1 MNKIA
6 IALLSSLFTF
16 NVVAQNKIKVK
27 PDSIPAR
34 IEYKQDSPSSDTT
47 ILFNEY
53 ANQLEQAVVKE
64 EKLTKRKKELLDS
77 LNKAKSSE
85 KELSKLLK
93 KTQSEVS
100 KYRTTIQKFLE
111 TQKSNGYE
119 DLNKRKEQLLS
130 SIKQNKKILNDLHI
144 ELKTVNTQL
153 GESNNKKVEL
163 DKIKQ
168 EVGFKLV
175 EENEQY
181 LQLPF
186 SQMATERLRAIR
198 KNCVPF
204 TAEQKINAFVVKID
218 NTITNRAHY
227 EYLQKVLNSKYDKSA
242 ISIALSNIQSM
253 TDLSFEQKAEIT
265 ALKKQLEA
273 FGEGVS
279 AFKEFINNLNRCR
292 KGVNYSMAFFRD
304 DKRQILPDKLE
315 QKISTKLMIVPYLK
329 SKYEGFMKAFQKS
342 PNKHSDIETEIL
354 HQ

>member
-6 IALLSSLFTF
+6 ITLLSSLFTF

-34 IEYKQDSPSSDTT
+34 IEYKQESPSSDTT

-53 ANQLEQAVVKE
+53 AKQLEQAVVTE

-77 LNKAKSSE
+77 LRKAKSSE
-85 KELSKLLK
+85 KELSKLLR

-100 KYRTTIQKFLE
+100 KYQTAIQQFLE
-111 TQKSNGYE
+111 TQKSNEYE

-153 GESNNKKVEL
+153 DESNNKKVEL

-186 SQMATERLRAIR
+186 SQMDTERLREIR
-198 KNCVPF
+198 KNCIPF

-292 KGVNYSMAFFRD
+292 EGVNYSMAFFRD
-304 DKRQILPDKLE
+304 DKRQILPDELE

-329 SKYEGFMKAFQKS
+329 GKYEGFMKAFQKS

-354 HQ
+354 NQ

>member
-279 AFKEFINNLNRCR
+279 AFKEFINN
-292 KGVNYSMAFFRD
+292 
-304 DKRQILPDKLE
+304 
-315 QKISTKLMIVPYLK
+315 
-329 SKYEGFMKAFQKS
+329 
-342 PNKHSDIETEIL
+342 
-354 HQ
+354 

>member
-227 EYLQKVLNSKYDKSA
+227 EYLQKVLNSK
-242 ISIALSNIQSM
+242 
-253 TDLSFEQKAEIT
+253 
-265 ALKKQLEA
+265 
-273 FGEGVS
+273 
-279 AFKEFINNLNRCR
+279 
-292 KGVNYSMAFFRD
+292 
-304 DKRQILPDKLE
+304 
-315 QKISTKLMIVPYLK
+315 
-329 SKYEGFMKAFQKS
+329 
-342 PNKHSDIETEIL
+342 
-354 HQ
+354 

>member
-6 IALLSSLFTF
+6 ITLLSSLFTF

-34 IEYKQDSPSSDTT
+34 IEYKQESPSSDTT

-53 ANQLEQAVVKE
+53 ANQLEQAVVTE
-64 EKLTKRKKELLDS
+64 EKLTKRKKELSDS
-77 LNKAKSSE
+77 LRKAKSSE
-85 KELSKLLK
+85 KELSKLLR

-100 KYRTTIQKFLE
+100 KYQTAIQQFLE
-111 TQKSNGYE
+111 TQKSNEYE

-153 GESNNKKVEL
+153 DESNNKKVEL

-186 SQMATERLRAIR
+186 SQMDTERLREIR
-198 KNCVPF
+198 KNCIPF

-292 KGVNYSMAFFRD
+292 EGVNYSMAFFRD
-304 DKRQILPDKLE
+304 DKRQILPDELE

-354 HQ
+354 NQ

>member
-16 NVVAQNKIKVK
+16 NVVAQNTNKVRI
-27 PDSIPAR
+27 DSIPTR
-34 IEYKQDSPSSDTT
+34 IEYKVKSTPTDTT
-47 ILFNEY
+47 VLFNGY

-64 EKLTKRKKELLDS
+64 EQLTKRKKELLDS
-77 LNKAKSSE
+77 LNKAKGSE

-100 KYRTTIQKFLE
+100 KCQTAIQKLLE

-119 DLNKRKEQLLS
+119 DLNNRKEQLLS
-130 SIKQNKKILNDLHI
+130 SINQNKKILNDLHI
-144 ELKTVNTQL
+144 ELKTINTQL
-153 GESNNKKVEL
+153 GESNNKKIEL

-168 EVGFKLV
+168 EVSFKLV

-186 SQMATERLRAIR
+186 SQMSTERLREIR
-198 KNCVPF
+198 KSCVPF
-204 TAEQKINAFVVKID
+204 AVEQKINALVVKID
-218 NTITNRAHY
+218 NTIANRTHY
-227 EYLQKVLNSKYDKSA
+227 EYLQKVLTSKYDKSA
-242 ISIALSNIQSM
+242 ISLALSNIQSM

-273 FGEGVS
+273 FGEGLF

-292 KGVNYSMAFFRD
+292 NGVNYSMAYFRD
-304 DKRQILPDKLE
+304 DKRQILPERLK
-315 QKISTKLMIVPYLK
+315 QRISTKLMIVPYLK
-329 SKYEGFMKAFQKS
+329 NKYEGFMRAFQKN

-354 HQ
+354 NQ